1 MTVTRGGAP
10 RTGHRRTRSAGKQ
23 VAHVVVPESMERTS
37 TLSELSRSSAAPASA
52 DPGPLF
58 SPRGGAT
65 QLDRAGIGTPREATT
80 ELIEGD

>member
-37 TLSELSRSSAAPASA
+37 TLSELSSAAPASA

-58 SPRGGAT
+58 SPRGGAM
-65 QLDRAGIGTPREATT
+65 QLDRAGIWTPREATT